1 MIQPARMA
9 ASLAIALGVGTLV
22 SIATS
27 NARAGDW
34 QAAAPTNETR
44 EYPGL
49 AIMPDG
55 NILAVTGH
63 PLAGKSL
70 ASAEIYDVRKNVWT
84 PTGSLNVARNGVE
97 PSGLASLPNGMFL
110 IAGGG
115 TANRSV
121 HEAELYDYKTGT
133 WKTTGS
139 MQWPRCV
146 HSATQLA
153 SGNVLVAGGIDWITE
168 EVHPSTEIYD
178 YKTGTWTTTAPMAS
192 PRFAHRAVQLS
203 DGRVLV
209 SGGNSAY
216 PEESALASV
225 EIYDPQTGKW
235 RETAPMATA
244 RKNHAAVTL
253 QDGRVLVAGGSSGP
267 FNANRQLDSAEVF
280 DPQTEKWTAVA
291 FLREG
296 RWGPTTTLLP
306 SGDVLVT
313 GGAIAPFGARSSAEL
328 FNPEKGTWSDAG
340 RLKQP
345 RNGHRAITLNDG
357 RVLIVGGHFA
367 GRYLATCEI
376 YAP

>member
-1 MIQPARMA
+1 MIQAERMT
-9 ASLAIALGVGTLV
+9 ASIKVAIGAMLLV
-22 SIATS
+22 SIAAA
-27 NARAGDW
+27 NVRAGDW

-49 AIMPDG
+49 ALLPDG
-55 NILAVTGH
+55 NVLAVTGH

-70 ASAEIYDVRKNVWT
+70 ASAEIYDVRKNIWT

-97 PSGLASLPNGMFL
+97 PSGLASLPNGLFL

-133 WKTTGS
+133 WTSTGS
-139 MQWPRCV
+139 MQFPRCV

-153 SGNVLVAGGIDWITE
+153 SGNVLVAGGIDWVTE
-168 EVHPSTEIYD
+168 EVQPSAEMYD
-178 YKTGTWTTTAPMAS
+178 FKTGKWTAAGSMAS
-192 PRFAHRAVQLS
+192 PRFAHRAVALS

-216 PEESALASV
+216 PDESALASV
-225 EIYDPQTGKW
+225 EIYDPRTGKW

-253 QDGRVLVAGGSSGP
+253 QDGRVLVGGGSSGP

-280 DPQTEKWTAVA
+280 NPQTEKWTAVA
-291 FLREG
+291 PLREA
-296 RWGPTTTLLP
+296 RWGPTTTLLR

-313 GGAIAPFGARSSAEL
+313 GGAVAPFGARSSAEI
-328 FNPEKGTWSDAG
+328 FNPEKETWSDAG

-345 RNGHRAITLNDG
+345 RNGHRAITLGDG
-357 RVLIVGGHFA
+357 RVLVVGGHYL
-367 GRYLATCEI
+367 GKYLASCEI
-376 YAP
+376 YTP